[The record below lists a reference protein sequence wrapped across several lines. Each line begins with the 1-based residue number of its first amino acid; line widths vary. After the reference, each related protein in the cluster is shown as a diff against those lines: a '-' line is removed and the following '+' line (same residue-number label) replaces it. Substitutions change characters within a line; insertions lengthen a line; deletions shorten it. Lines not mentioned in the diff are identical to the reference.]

1 MTQHDP
7 PSHIQTCGLAMPTSI
22 IVLYDCSIEKKN
34 GDVPPP
40 FPDGALWFF
49 FTPAFAV
56 VLEEPNL

>member
-1 MTQHDP
+1 
-7 PSHIQTCGLAMPTSI
+7 MPTSI